1 MTLLVVLWV
10 GLIAALL
17 MADIAIQIFGDEQ

>member
-1 MTLLVVLWV
+1 MTIFVVVWV

-17 MADIAIQIFGDEQ
+17 LADIAIQILK